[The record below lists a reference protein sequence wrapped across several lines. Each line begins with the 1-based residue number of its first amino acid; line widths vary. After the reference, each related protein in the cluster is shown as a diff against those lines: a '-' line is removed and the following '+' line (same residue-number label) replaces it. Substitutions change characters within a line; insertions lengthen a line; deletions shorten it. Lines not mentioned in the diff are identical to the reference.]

1 MRSKADDDEDEAPR
15 VKRLPAAAMLATV
28 AMASAI
34 VYNTLIDDWGR
45 GTRKNTLEAEDG
57 FTAGT
62 TKMLVD
68 GGETTVVTLRYDPT
82 VEAVQKELLASGFYK
97 GPVDG
102 VFGKRTRKAISDY
115 ETTNGL
121 PDTGRATPQLIEHIK
136 FTREVAQASRFT
148 GSTGDA
154 APEQPE
160 PSADPIEPPAS
171 EASGEDVLKVQKSLS
186 ELGYAPGPI
195 DGVLSAT
202 TRRAIREFERDR
214 GLAETGAVNGA
225 VVMELAKMSSGGET
239 ANE

>member
-1 MRSKADDDEDEAPR
+1 MRSKADEDEDQAPR
-15 VKRLPAAAMLATV
+15 VKRLPAAAMLATA

-34 VYNTLIDDWGR
+34 VYNTLLDDWGR
-45 GTRKNTLEAEDG
+45 GGGRKNTLEAEDG

-68 GGETTVVTLRYDPT
+68 GGETPVVTLRYDPT

-121 PDTGRATPQLIEHIK
+121 PDTGKATPQLIEHIK
-136 FTREVAQASRFT
+136 FTREVTQASRFT
-148 GSTGDA
+148 GSTGEA
-154 APEQPE
+154 APEEPE
-160 PSADPIEPPAS
+160 ASADPIDPPAAVES
-171 EASGEDVLKVQKSLS
+171 AEDILRVQKSLA

-195 DGVLSAT
+195 DGVMSAA

-214 GLAETGAVNGA
+214 GLAETGGVNGD

-239 ANE
+239 QN